1 MWRRAPLIPGKD
13 ELDQLSKIFK
23 LLGSP
28 TDRELEEFQEC
39 PLVKNGV
46 VKGFGKVMPIF
57 SEIFSSGS

>member
-1 MWRRAPLIPGKD
+1 MWIRAPLLPGKD
-13 ELDQLSKIFK
+13 ELDQLAKILK

-28 TDRELEEFQEC
+28 LDRELEEFEDC

-46 VKGFGKVMPIF
+46 LKGFGKVMPIF